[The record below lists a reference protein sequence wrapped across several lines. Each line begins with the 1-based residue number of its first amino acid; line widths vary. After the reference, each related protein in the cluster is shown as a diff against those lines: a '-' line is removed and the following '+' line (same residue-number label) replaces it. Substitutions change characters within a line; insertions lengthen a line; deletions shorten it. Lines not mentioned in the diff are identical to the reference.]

1 MSKCTKCKKFDD
13 CRTGSGLVWPCGA
26 FRSKDPITNAERIR
40 SMSDEKMAA
49 DRVKC
54 KKFSNMTVWFGDF
67 FGWAHTKEAAIERE
81 LAWLRSPADTEGEG

>member
-1 MSKCTKCKKFDD
+1 M
-13 CRTGSGLVWPCGA
+13 
-26 FRSKDPITNAERIR
+26 TNADRIR

-67 FGWAHTKEAAIERE
+67 YGWAHTKEAAIERE
-81 LAWLRSPADTEGEG
+81 LAWLRSSAEEDV

>member
-1 MSKCTKCKKFDD
+1 M
-13 CRTGSGLVWPCGA
+13 
-26 FRSKDPITNAERIR
+26 TNADRIR

-54 KKFSNMTVWFGDF
+54 KRFSNMTVWFGDF

-81 LAWLRSPADTEGEG
+81 LAWLRSPVDEYISEDIKSSEYIEKDIEGDA